1 MRRIVAITIS
11 LFVVAGFAL
20 AWVGAS
26 APPSA
31 ADDRGNHYSLSID
44 EGATRAEVEADLWQ
58 SSNTLSMFDVSAV
71 PGLPNGHVDL
81 VENLEVRDASGNVL
95 SLRDLGEGDYAIAGG
110 QRIRLRYAVRLQ
122 HDDYAWPA
130 GIEEVAYH
138 TDEGLMIGGSRLFFA
153 DGEAQMQGP
162 ITVAMKLP
170 KGWRANTPWS
180 LAPESSTHES
190 LAHESLEKGDS
201 ARAITFAPSSRRDLL
216 SNVMFLGTAHSE
228 TVDVGG
234 VALTL
239 VLGKRY
245 VASKNL
251 FVDLLRTQLASY
263 RDLFQADPLSKRYLI
278 VINQGATGDGGAF
291 SSSFSQFIKGD
302 ADPINRVNW
311 GYVMAHELLHFWNG
325 LSLVPRDDREEWFKE
340 GFTDYLTITTLAR
353 NGLIDES
360 LLFKRLENVP
370 RRYLLARVLQGLNM
384 SLREAG
390 RDKQPN
396 RLLVYGGGSLT
407 AMALDAE
414 LRHVSSDRVGLPHL
428 MAALYAEFGK
438 PGLSYTL
445 DDIKRIAE
453 QISGHDFDAFFAQ
466 TVESGEF
473 FDISP
478 SLTKIGLRMDSFLEE
493 IYISRD
499 ANAGE
504 AERARFAAIFA
515 ADSITARRE

>member
-1 MRRIVAITIS
+1 MRRIVAIAIS
-11 LFVVAGFAL
+11 LVAIAGMTL
-20 AWVGAS
+20 AWVGA
-26 APPSA
+26 ATQPA
-31 ADDRGNHYSLSID
+31 TADDRGNHYTLTINA
-44 EGATRAEVEADLWQ
+44 EATRAEVEADLWQ

-81 VENLEVRDASGNVL
+81 VENLEARDAIGNIL
-95 SLRDLGEGDYAIAGG
+95 SLRDLGEGDYAISGG
-110 QRIRLRYAVRLQ
+110 QRIQLRYSVRLQ
-122 HDDYAWPA
+122 HDDYVWPA

-153 DGEAQMQGP
+153 DGETQMQGP

-170 KGWRANTPWS
+170 EGWRANTPWS
-180 LAPESSTHES
+180 LAEGSSNSVT
-190 LAHESLEKGDS
+190 
-201 ARAITFAPSSRRDLL
+201 TFAPSSRRDLL

-245 VASKNL
+245 VASKDL

-263 RDLFQADPLSKRYLI
+263 RELFQADPLSKRYLI

-302 ADPINRVNW
+302 ADTINRVNW

-340 GFTDYLTITTLAR
+340 GFTDYLTITTLAK
-353 NGLIDES
+353 NGLIDET

-370 RRYLLARVLQGLNM
+370 RRYLLARMLQGLNM
-384 SLREAG
+384 TLREAG
-390 RDKQPN
+390 KDKQPN

-407 AMALDAE
+407 AIALDAE
-414 LRHVSSDRVGLPHL
+414 LRHVSGDRVGLPQL

-445 DDIKRIAE
+445 DDIKRVAE
-453 QISGHDFDAFFAQ
+453 QLSGHDFSAFFAQ
-466 TVESGEF
+466 TVESSEF

-478 SLTKIGLRMDSFLEE
+478 SLARIGLRMDSFVEE

-499 ANAGE
+499 LTAGDV
-504 AERARFAAIFA
+504 ERARFTAIFA
-515 ADSITARRE
+515 ADEAAR